1 MYAPVYIGTRALG
14 HPSAPSFCPATH
26 EKAPK
31 APPAAH
37 GPLPCPA
44 AISLSMFSCH
54 LHFSSHKRPELVS
67 LASRLLERRLS
78 SSALVIPLVNRS
90 TLGMCF
96 LRHIRPRQAKIPDC
110 RSWDLCRSHR
120 SSSPMPWKTHFQCLY
135 LSLCVPGPVHLSL
148 HCPLNTLTLPS
159 SLGSTAISVS
169 LFLSDS
175 LEHTTRLRIPPLAS
189 LPPPLY
195 CLRLRST
202 ITSPLTPT

>member
-1 MYAPVYIGTRALG
+1 
-14 HPSAPSFCPATH
+14 
-26 EKAPK
+26 
-31 APPAAH
+31 
-37 GPLPCPA
+37 
-44 AISLSMFSCH
+44 MFSCH
-54 LHFSSHKRPELVS
+54 LHFSSHKRSELVS

-78 SSALVIPLVNRS
+78 SSAPVILLVNAWDVFF
-90 TLGMCF
+90 TP
-96 LRHIRPRQAKIPDC
+96 HQAKIPDC

-120 SSSPMPWKTHFQCLY
+120 SLQPVPRKTHFQWLY

-159 SLGSTAISVS
+159 SRGSTAISVS

-202 ITSPLTPT
+202 SRPHSPT